1 MLKLTFQKVGESMVD
16 KIMYKDQEFLPIVV
30 SKKPQKITIN
40 DDTAAYVSTEILLY
54 LDKDF
59 DTYKI
64 TGMSM
69 MESGDS
75 YTPYKMS
82 TTSDYCIYEIK
93 DGKKTGIKY
102 YHVNNLMT
110 HEENSVNGWISSD
123 VVTV

>member
-1 MLKLTFQKVGESMVD
+1 MLD

-40 DDTAAYVSTEILLY
+40 DDTADYVSTEISLY
-54 LDKDF
+54 LDKDVNT
-59 DTYKI
+59 DKI

-69 MESGDS
+69 MGSGDS

-82 TTSDYCIYEIK
+82 ITSDYCIYKIK

-102 YHVNNLMT
+102 YHVNNLKT
-110 HEENSVNGWISSD
+110 HEGYSINGWIPSNC
-123 VVTV
+123 VTV